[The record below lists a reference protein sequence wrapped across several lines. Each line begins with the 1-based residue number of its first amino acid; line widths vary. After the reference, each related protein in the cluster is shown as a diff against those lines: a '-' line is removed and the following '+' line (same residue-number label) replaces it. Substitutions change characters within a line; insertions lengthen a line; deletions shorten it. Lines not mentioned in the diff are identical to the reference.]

1 MATLEGIEAQLVAL
15 AGGFNEFK
23 SDFKEWKKCIDADL
37 NGNGK
42 PGLKSRV
49 QSLEEADIKDDKEI
63 AELKASNTAWGKIF
77 DFIASPK
84 GIMTI
89 VMVILSLLGATGKV
103 AFDKIEQL
111 DRTMQMVAAEVEK

>member
-1 MATLEGIEAQLVAL
+1 MATLEGIEAQLSAL

-23 SDFKEWKKCIDADL
+23 SDFKEWQKCINVDL

-42 PGLKSRV
+42 PGIKSRL
-49 QSLEEADIKDDKEI
+49 QTLEEAQRNDDEEIEEIKK
-63 AELKASNTAWGKIF
+63 KNNAWDKIF

-84 GIMTI
+84 GVMTI
-89 VMVILSLLGATGKV
+89 VMIILSLLGATGKV